1 MLICV
6 VTILNKNKKGVP
18 QRNKAQSKVVFGL
31 PKRKKGSAIMNHA
44 KGFQS
49 PRGGTMALLVVVL
62 SVVAFGYTVPNVSAS
77 SLSKAQEHNNHG
89 QHHHSAAGCEAIHRI
104 LNGTNTATAA
114 TNHHDDKTEGF
125 LVDHDQWHNH
135 KDCKFNRDIKLYR
148 MSLLEKSPCHSQ
160 WESQWGATLWG
171 ISN

>member
-1 MLICV
+1 
-6 VTILNKNKKGVP
+6 
-18 QRNKAQSKVVFGL
+18 
-31 PKRKKGSAIMNHA
+31 MNPA

-160 WESQWGATLWG
+160 WESQWESTLWR